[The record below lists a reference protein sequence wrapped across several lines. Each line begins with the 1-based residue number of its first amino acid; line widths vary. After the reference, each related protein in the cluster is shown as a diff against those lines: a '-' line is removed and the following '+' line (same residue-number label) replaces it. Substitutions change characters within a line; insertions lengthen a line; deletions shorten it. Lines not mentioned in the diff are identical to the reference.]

1 MNTNLAKIFISSVR
15 NNDLYIN
22 VDSHKDILSKLKFI
36 SKIQEGEKINVK
48 HLYVQQDGFL
58 TKLSRTFYNLDNR
71 CNTLNFIENTIN
83 RSFEIISLYIISDKL
98 SDRKI
103 SYIIVKDLENAKAG
117 ISNLMKTYINDN
129 MFISRMETLLDNINS
144 KTFEIYSKIPKN
156 ELCEL
161 NNSL

>member
-117 ISNLMKTYINDN
+117 ILNLMKTYVNDN

-144 KTFEIYSKIPKN
+144 KIFEIYSKIPDS
-156 ELCEL
+156 ELMYF
-161 NNSL
+161 NSS